1 MSENTFD
8 YIVVGAGSSG
18 SVIASRLSEDP
29 DVKVLL
35 LEAGGSDNNLRIKTP
50 AGTITLYYS
59 KKYSWNYYSVPQKEM
74 NNRSLHCP
82 RGKALGGSASMNS
95 MIYIRGHASDYE
107 RWKDAGCEGWGWDD
121 VLPYFRKSEKNMLGQ
136 DAKYHGTDG
145 PLLVDQPKDPNPFSH
160 RFIKAAK
167 NALGVKENTDF
178 NGAEMEG
185 CGIYNVTQKDGKRL
199 SSYQAFVAPVVN
211 QRPNLTV
218 LTDVEVE
225 KLIMDG
231 NQVTGLRVID
241 NGRHQDISA
250 RQEVILSAGALG
262 TPHIMMKSGLG
273 PADQLK
279 AAGIDTVVDLPGVGQ
294 NLQDHLDGLVTVR
307 SNNSKTLG
315 FSVGALPQ
323 ILTSPFRYLFSR
335 KGWLTTNYV
344 EAGGF
349 FKTPLAGDIPDV
361 QFHYVP
367 GFRSHRGRL
376 FEWGHGYAIHV
387 CVLQPKSVGELRLG
401 SNGELQL
408 DYNFLSNME
417 DAKVLTEGIRLA
429 RKVLADPAYD
439 DSRGEEMLPCKQV
452 QSDEEMLENIR
463 ANGATVFHPVGTCKM
478 GRDDMSVV
486 SPDNLKVKGVQG
498 LRIADASV
506 MPKLITGNT
515 NAPCIMIGEK
525 AADMIRSKA

>member
-294 NLQDHLDGLVTVR
+294 NLAEGE
-307 SNNSKTLG
+307 S
-315 FSVGALPQ
+315 
-323 ILTSPFRYLFSR
+323 
-335 KGWLTTNYV
+335 
-344 EAGGF
+344 
-349 FKTPLAGDIPDV
+349 
-361 QFHYVP
+361 
-367 GFRSHRGRL
+367 
-376 FEWGHGYAIHV
+376 
-387 CVLQPKSVGELRLG
+387 CQPR
-401 SNGELQL
+401 N
-408 DYNFLSNME
+408 
-417 DAKVLTEGIRLA
+417 
-429 RKVLADPAYD
+429 
-439 DSRGEEMLPCKQV
+439 
-452 QSDEEMLENIR
+452 
-463 ANGATVFHPVGTCKM
+463 
-478 GRDDMSVV
+478 
-486 SPDNLKVKGVQG
+486 
-498 LRIADASV
+498 
-506 MPKLITGNT
+506 
-515 NAPCIMIGEK
+515 
-525 AADMIRSKA
+525 